1 MGQKRAAAAAL
12 IFCLPV
18 DNFFDFAVTL
28 FFYNVTVLAVFG
40 RPGLGLPVDNFFER

>member
-28 FFYNVTVLAVFG
+28 FFYNTRILVVLG
-40 RPGLGLPVDNFFER
+40 RPGLGLPVDNFLRR